1 MPRDGHART
10 SSVPLRPSPSSSV
23 VFLSPWPGRGT
34 TADGQLAQPLAQLS
48 WFGTLIVGKTDGSG
62 LQYLRN
68 RYYDPRTGRFTQEDP
83 IGLAG
88 GVNLYGF
95 AEGDPV
101 NFSDPFG
108 LCASGAGGS
117 GGDGGDGGGASQQQQ
132 EPKTECEQLAD
143 RAGQIAGSVESVGDF
158 AEQFG
163 NQIAGVSRFATL
175 RAGGRNAITAGVGG
189 YRDQFGG
196 NARGQARHFAASAW
210 AMNRYG
216 RFAADYMFAVNETY
230 PAGANAQD
238 YNLSV
243 AAFDMLDVLK
253 KGSLKLG
260 EVGSWILRTLC
271 KPGGQ

>member
-88 GVNLYGF
+88 GLNLYGF
-95 AEGDPV
+95 ANGDPI

-108 LCASGAGGS
+108 LSADTTKKEPEVVKTSVELGASGSSLTVTNEYAPLTQEQADYIHDEIAYQEDLAGVAVGVGVALATKRWGWGRATTAGAGAGLLTAGGH
-117 GGDGGDGGGASQQQQ
+117 AYN
-132 EPKTECEQLAD
+132 P
-143 RAGQIAGSVESVGDF
+143 RVGD
-158 AEQFG
+158 
-163 NQIAGVSRFATL
+163 QITTSV
-175 RAGGRNAITAGVGG
+175 TAAYGS
-189 YRDQFGG
+189 
-196 NARGQARHFAASAW
+196 AASTQ
-210 AMNRYG
+210 
-216 RFAADYMFAVNETY
+216 RFVVKRSDGSTLTY
-230 PAGANAQD
+230 NYIPWG
-238 YNLSV
+238 
-243 AAFDMLDVLK
+243 
-253 KGSLKLG
+253 
-260 EVGSWILRTLC
+260 LR
-271 KPGGQ
+271 